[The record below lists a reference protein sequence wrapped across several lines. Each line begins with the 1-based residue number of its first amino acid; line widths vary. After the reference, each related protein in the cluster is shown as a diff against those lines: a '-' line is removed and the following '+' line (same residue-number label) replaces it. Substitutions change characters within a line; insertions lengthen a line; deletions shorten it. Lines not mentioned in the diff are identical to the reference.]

1 MKIVFLDAKTLGDD
15 ANLSVFEKFGEF
27 LAYDVTKEET
37 IQRAEDADVIITN
50 KVIIDKEVMDKC
62 KKLKLICIAATG
74 MNNVDLEY
82 AAKKGIAVKN
92 VAGYSTDSV
101 VQHTFAMAFYLIE
114 KLKYYDEYVKSGK
127 WCKSEIFTHLEK
139 PFWQISGKTWGIIG
153 LGTIGKK
160 VANVAKSFGCNIIY
174 YSTTGKNQDLEYPKY
189 ELDTLLKSSDIISIH
204 APLNEH
210 TFNLLNYHNMK
221 LMKEGALLLN
231 LGRGNIV
238 NEDDLA
244 AIIDEKNI
252 IAGLDVLGSEPM
264 KEDNPLKN
272 IKKKENLFI
281 TPHLAW
287 GGIESRKKLIDMI
300 VKNIEEFSS

>member
-1 MKIVFLDAKTLGDD
+1 
-15 ANLSVFEKFGEF
+15 
-27 LAYDVTKEET
+27 
-37 IQRAEDADVIITN
+37 
-50 KVIIDKEVMDKC
+50 
-62 KKLKLICIAATG
+62 
-74 MNNVDLEY
+74 
-82 AAKKGIAVKN
+82 
-92 VAGYSTDSV
+92 
-101 VQHTFAMAFYLIE
+101 
-114 KLKYYDEYVKSGK
+114 
-127 WCKSEIFTHLEK
+127 
-139 PFWQISGKTWGIIG
+139 
-153 LGTIGKK
+153 
-160 VANVAKSFGCNIIY
+160 
-174 YSTTGKNQDLEYPKY
+174 
-189 ELDTLLKSSDIISIH
+189 
-204 APLNEH
+204 
-210 TFNLLNYHNMK
+210 MK